1 MSNNKSHISEKAHRY
16 EEMTRKHGDPWIW
29 GIYIM
34 LIVISLVETYS
45 AASREVVKMG
55 VYMPILKHIL
65 FLMIGGGLLLATYRI
80 PYTNKKYLIFY
91 TVGLTAI
98 SILLLIY
105 VLFFGENYNNAQRS
119 FRVVGISVQ
128 PFEIAKL
135 AVVLCLSL
143 VLSRTQKGNGV
154 SNNGVIVC
162 VLLIAVY
169 GLLTYVNGMTNFLL
183 LTSISLVMMVV
194 GGITFKRI
202 AILLV
207 AFGLVGGAIYMI
219 KSSNDDKDENL
230 QKSRSQTE
238 QVMQEGETGDLV
250 AEQASKK
257 GKKKVDRSNVR
268 KKRIENWLNND
279 SLWTRPIIPNENDQE
294 MFAYMAQAHGG
305 VTGVFFGNSRETSRL
320 PLASSDYVFSIIVE
334 DTGLIGGVI
343 VLTLFLA
350 LLLRAAMIA
359 RRCRRTLP
367 TLMVIGLASMITLQA
382 LFHIAINTGVFP
394 VSGQPLPLISKGGS
408 AIVVTSY
415 AFALLLSIS
424 RTVAGLTDKEN
435 ATKEEMALPKELRAE
450 NPSQLINYKNVWK

>member
-119 FRVVGISVQ
+119 FRVLGISVQ

-394 VSGQPLPLISKGGS
+394 VSGQPLPLISQGGS

-435 ATKEEMALPKELRAE
+435 ATKEEMALPEELRAE

>member
-238 QVMQEGETGDLV
+238 QVMQESENGELI

-408 AIVVTSY
+408 AIVITSY

-435 ATKEEMALPKELRAE
+435 ATKEEMALPEELRAE

>member
-238 QVMQEGETGDLV
+238 LVMQEGENGELV

-435 ATKEEMALPKELRAE
+435 ATKEEMALPEELRAE

>member
-238 QVMQEGETGDLV
+238 QVMQEGETGELI

-435 ATKEEMALPKELRAE
+435 ATKEEMALPEELRAE

>member
-119 FRVVGISVQ
+119 FRVLGISVQ

-238 QVMQEGETGDLV
+238 QVMQEGENGDLV

-334 DTGLIGGVI
+334 DTGLIGGGI

-435 ATKEEMALPKELRAE
+435 ATKEEMALPEELRAE

>member
-119 FRVVGISVQ
+119 FRVLGISVQ

-238 QVMQEGETGDLV
+238 QVIQEGETGDLA

-435 ATKEEMALPKELRAE
+435 ATKEEMALPEELRAE

>member
-119 FRVVGISVQ
+119 FRVLGISVQ

-238 QVMQEGETGDLV
+238 EVMQEGETGDLV

-435 ATKEEMALPKELRAE
+435 ATKEEMALPEELRAE

>member
-16 EEMTRKHGDPWIW
+16 GEMARKHGDPWIW

-435 ATKEEMALPKELRAE
+435 ATKEEMALPEELRAE

>member
-119 FRVVGISVQ
+119 FRVLGISVQ

-238 QVMQEGETGDLV
+238 QVMQEGENGELIAD
-250 AEQASKK
+250 QASKK

-435 ATKEEMALPKELRAE
+435 ATKEEMALPEELRAE

>member
-238 QVMQEGETGDLV
+238 LVMQEGENGDLV

-435 ATKEEMALPKELRAE
+435 ATKEEMALPEELRAE

>member
-119 FRVVGISVQ
+119 FRVLGISVQ

-238 QVMQEGETGDLV
+238 QVMQEGENGDLV

-394 VSGQPLPLISKGGS
+394 VSGQPLPLILKGGS

-435 ATKEEMALPKELRAE
+435 ATKEEMALPEELRAE

>member
-119 FRVVGISVQ
+119 FRVLGISVQ

-238 QVMQEGETGDLV
+238 QVMQEGENGDLV

-435 ATKEEMALPKELRAE
+435 ATKEEMALPEELRAE
-450 NPSQLINYKNVWK
+450 NPSQLINYKKVWK

>member
-238 QVMQEGETGDLV
+238 QVMQEGETGELV

-435 ATKEEMALPKELRAE
+435 ATKEEMALPEELRAE

>member
-119 FRVVGISVQ
+119 FRVLGISVQ

-238 QVMQEGETGDLV
+238 QVMQEGENGELI

-435 ATKEEMALPKELRAE
+435 ATKEEMALPEELRAE

>member
-65 FLMIGGGLLLATYRI
+65 FLMIGGGLLLAPYRI

-119 FRVVGISVQ
+119 FRVLGISVQ

-238 QVMQEGETGDLV
+238 QVMQEGETGDLA

-435 ATKEEMALPKELRAE
+435 ATKEEMALPEELRAE

>member
-119 FRVVGISVQ
+119 FRVLGISVQ

-238 QVMQEGETGDLV
+238 LVMQEGENGDLV

-435 ATKEEMALPKELRAE
+435 ATKEEMALPEELRAE

>member
-119 FRVVGISVQ
+119 FRVLGISVQ

-305 VTGVFFGNSRETSRL
+305 VTGGFFGNSRETSRL

-435 ATKEEMALPKELRAE
+435 ATKEEMALPEELRAE

>member
-119 FRVVGISVQ
+119 FRVLGISVQ

-250 AEQASKK
+250 AEQASQK

-435 ATKEEMALPKELRAE
+435 ATKEEMALPEELRAE

>member
-119 FRVVGISVQ
+119 FRVLGISVQ

-238 QVMQEGETGDLV
+238 QVMQEGENGDLV
-250 AEQASKK
+250 ADQASKK

-305 VTGVFFGNSRETSRL
+305 VTGGFFGNSRETSRL

-435 ATKEEMALPKELRAE
+435 ATKEEMALPEELRAE

>member
-1 MSNNKSHISEKAHRY
+1 MSNDKSHISEKAHRY

-45 AASREVVKMG
+45 AASREVEKLG

-65 FLMIGGGLLLATYRI
+65 FLMIGGGVLLATYRI

-98 SILLLIY
+98 SILMLIY
-105 VLFFGENYNNAQRS
+105 VMFFGENYNNAQRS
-119 FRVVGISVQ
+119 FSVLGVSVQ

-183 LTSISLVMMVV
+183 LSSISLVMMVV

-207 AFGLVGGAIYMI
+207 SFGLVGGAIYMI
-219 KSSNDDKDENL
+219 KSSNDDKEKNL
-230 QKSRSQTE
+230 KNARSQTE
-238 QVMQEGETGDLV
+238 VVQEGEEGAMVTAKDS
-250 AEQASKK
+250 EK
-257 GKKKVDRSNVR
+257 GKKKKVDRSNLR

-343 VLTLFLA
+343 VLMLFLV

-435 ATKEEMALPKELRAE
+435 ATKEEMALPEELRAE

>member
-119 FRVVGISVQ
+119 FRVLGISVQ

-238 QVMQEGETGDLV
+238 QVMQEGETGELI
-250 AEQASKK
+250 AEQASQK

-435 ATKEEMALPKELRAE
+435 ATKEEMALPEELRAE

>member
-119 FRVVGISVQ
+119 FRVLGISVQ

-238 QVMQEGETGDLV
+238 QVMQEGETGDLI

-320 PLASSDYVFSIIVE
+320 PLASSDYVFSSIVE

-435 ATKEEMALPKELRAE
+435 ATKEEMALPEELRAE

>member
-119 FRVVGISVQ
+119 FRVLGISVQ

-238 QVMQEGETGDLV
+238 QVMQEGETGDLI

-435 ATKEEMALPKELRAE
+435 ATKEEMALPEELRAE

>member
-334 DTGLIGGVI
+334 DTGLIVGVI

-435 ATKEEMALPKELRAE
+435 ATKEEMALPEELRAE

>member
-1 MSNNKSHISEKAHRY
+1 
-16 EEMTRKHGDPWIW
+16 
-29 GIYIM
+29 
-34 LIVISLVETYS
+34 
-45 AASREVVKMG
+45 
-55 VYMPILKHIL
+55 
-65 FLMIGGGLLLATYRI
+65 
-80 PYTNKKYLIFY
+80 
-91 TVGLTAI
+91 
-98 SILLLIY
+98 
-105 VLFFGENYNNAQRS
+105 
-119 FRVVGISVQ
+119 
-128 PFEIAKL
+128 
-135 AVVLCLSL
+135 
-143 VLSRTQKGNGV
+143 
-154 SNNGVIVC
+154 
-162 VLLIAVY
+162 
-169 GLLTYVNGMTNFLL
+169 
-183 LTSISLVMMVV
+183 
-194 GGITFKRI
+194 
-202 AILLV
+202 
-207 AFGLVGGAIYMI
+207 
-219 KSSNDDKDENL
+219 
-230 QKSRSQTE
+230 
-238 QVMQEGETGDLV
+238 MQEGETGDLV
-250 AEQASKK
+250 ADQASKK

-367 TLMVIGLASMITLQA
+367 TLMVIGVASMITLQA

-435 ATKEEMALPKELRAE
+435 ATKEEMALPEELRAE

>member
-1 MSNNKSHISEKAHRY
+1 MSNNKSHISEKVHRY

-119 FRVVGISVQ
+119 FRVLGISVQ

-435 ATKEEMALPKELRAE
+435 ATKEEMALPEELRAE

>member
-143 VLSRTQKGNGV
+143 VLSRPQKGNGV

-435 ATKEEMALPKELRAE
+435 ATKEEMALPEELRAE

>member
-119 FRVVGISVQ
+119 FRVLGISVQ

-435 ATKEEMALPKELRAE
+435 ATKEEMALPEELRAE

>member
-65 FLMIGGGLLLATYRI
+65 FVMIGGGLLLATYRI

-250 AEQASKK
+250 ADQASKK

-435 ATKEEMALPKELRAE
+435 ATKEEMALPEELRAE

>member
-119 FRVVGISVQ
+119 FRVLGISVQ

-207 AFGLVGGAIYMI
+207 AFGMVGGAIYMI

-435 ATKEEMALPKELRAE
+435 ATKEEMALPEELRAE

>member
-238 QVMQEGETGDLV
+238 QVMQEGENGELI

-343 VLTLFLA
+343 VLSLFLA

-435 ATKEEMALPKELRAE
+435 ATKEEMALPEELRAE

>member
-119 FRVVGISVQ
+119 FRVLGISVQ

-207 AFGLVGGAIYMI
+207 AFGLVGGAIYLI

-435 ATKEEMALPKELRAE
+435 ATKEEMALPEELRAE

>member
-119 FRVVGISVQ
+119 FRVLGISVQ

-350 LLLRAAMIA
+350 LLLRAAVIA

-435 ATKEEMALPKELRAE
+435 ATKEEMALPEELRAE

>member
-119 FRVVGISVQ
+119 FRVLGISVQ

-238 QVMQEGETGDLV
+238 QVMQEGENGDLI

-435 ATKEEMALPKELRAE
+435 ATKEEMALPEELRAE

>member
-119 FRVVGISVQ
+119 FRVLGISVQ

-294 MFAYMAQAHGG
+294 MFAYIAQAHGG

-435 ATKEEMALPKELRAE
+435 ATKEEMALPEELRAE

>member
-257 GKKKVDRSNVR
+257 GKKQVDRSNVR

-435 ATKEEMALPKELRAE
+435 ATKEEMALPEELRAE

>member
-119 FRVVGISVQ
+119 FRVLGISVQ

-238 QVMQEGETGDLV
+238 QVMQEGENGDLV

-435 ATKEEMALPKELRAE
+435 ATKEEMALPEELRAE

>member
-119 FRVVGISVQ
+119 FRVVDISVQ

-238 QVMQEGETGDLV
+238 QVMQEGETGDLA

-435 ATKEEMALPKELRAE
+435 ATKEEMALPEELRAE

>member
-1 MSNNKSHISEKAHRY
+1 MSKQKTNISEKAHRY
-16 EEMTRKHGDPWIW
+16 EELTRKHGDPWIW

-250 AEQASKK
+250 AEQTSKK

-435 ATKEEMALPKELRAE
+435 ATKEEMALPEELRAE